1 MKKKIDHDFGSVLN
15 GGFWVKFGEKSTKK
29 LEQKLA
35 KNVGSICLRDAKNFG
50 EKIT

>member
-15 GGFWVKFGEKSTKK
+15 GGFWVKFGGKSTKK

-35 KNVGSICLRDAKNFG
+35 KSVGNICLRDIKTFW

>member
-29 LEQKLA
+29 LEHEGPKLFSGFVCGR
-35 KNVGSICLRDAKNFG
+35 KPLLF
-50 EKIT
+50 

>member
-29 LEQKLA
+29 LEQTLQ
-35 KNVGSICLRDAKNFG
+35 
-50 EKIT
+50 